1 MRRGIMLA
9 LSAVLVFAVVAVIM
23 WRVMPSPLKNS
34 DYLVIGSVATLV
46 ALVVLFFALMA
57 TMKSPDMFFKRRR
70 K

>member
-1 MRRGIMLA
+1 
-9 LSAVLVFAVVAVIM
+9 
-23 WRVMPSPLKNS
+23 MPSPLKNS